1 MADAGLYQG
10 GGVTRI
16 HLVLV
21 HDVHHLSFG
30 NPPLSTWHSHGFV
43 WTQLVAVYTLH
54 IPAWRRGVMGRAFGV
69 RLCACVLAK
78 ATRYHAGTVSC

>member
-10 GGVTRI
+10 GGAARV
-16 HLVLV
+16 HPVLV

-30 NPPLSTWHSHGFV
+30 NPALSTWHSHGFV

-54 IPAWRRGVMGRAFGV
+54 IPAWRRGVMARLW
-69 RLCACVLAK
+69 RQLCACVLAK